1 MKALARL
8 KDWEGL
14 ETFAREKKS
23 PIGLDPFIA
32 AAKEAGAPEATL
44 SRYRPASPSTLHWSS
59 LMSKQA
65 WAAHWAGVLQKD
77 GNPAWC
83 RQVAMGR
90 SDSGYIA
97 AVSIICHTLIS
108 SSFAHPSYSRA
119 HPTAGMR
126 LVFCEMLAGCPADC
140 ASLRTYT

>member
-44 SRYRPASPSTLHWSS
+44 SRYHLESCSGTPSFHRNFS
-59 LMSKQA
+59 
-65 WAAHWAGVLQKD
+65 
-77 GNPAWC
+77 
-83 RQVAMGR
+83 QVSMHA
-90 SDSGYIA
+90 
-97 AVSIICHTLIS
+97 
-108 SSFAHPSYSRA
+108 
-119 HPTAGMR
+119 
-126 LVFCEMLAGCPADC
+126 
-140 ASLRTYT
+140 